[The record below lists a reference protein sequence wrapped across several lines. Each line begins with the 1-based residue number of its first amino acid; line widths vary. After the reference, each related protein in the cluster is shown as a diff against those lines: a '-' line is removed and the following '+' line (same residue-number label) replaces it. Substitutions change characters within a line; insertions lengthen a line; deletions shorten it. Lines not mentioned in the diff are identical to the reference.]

1 MNHPIKLTKETAK
14 KVIRKVLPY
23 GKVETRTPGISY
35 VCDCGMITVYCDS
48 DWFTRNGKIHVRI
61 QADMVIGTLTMF
73 FDPGTLERDYN
84 AEDKWREI
92 E

>member
-1 MNHPIKLTKETAK
+1 MKLTNETAK

-23 GKVETRTPGISY
+23 GKVVTRRSGISY
-35 VCDCGMITVYCDS
+35 MCSCGMITVYCDS
-48 DWFTRNGKIHVRI
+48 DWFTRNGKIYVRVRVP
-61 QADMVIGTLTMF
+61 MVMESLTLF
-73 FDPGTLERDYN
+73 FDPETRKRDYD